1 MFTITLFCRANQVIE
16 KMREEFAKE
25 VSSMK
30 LQLKKAEL
38 EAKTAKA
45 AVDAKVKKTFSH
57 LVMQAESRS
66 NPNLHNQNNNNPPGK
81 GEQGANGDL

>member
-1 MFTITLFCRANQVIE
+1 
-16 KMREEFAKE
+16 
-25 VSSMK
+25 MK

>member
-1 MFTITLFCRANQVIE
+1 
-16 KMREEFAKE
+16 MREEFAKE

-45 AVDAKVKKTFSH
+45 AVDAKVKNFFSPCD
-57 LVMQAESRS
+57 AS
-66 NPNLHNQNNNNPPGK
+66 GK
-81 GEQGANGDL
+81 QV